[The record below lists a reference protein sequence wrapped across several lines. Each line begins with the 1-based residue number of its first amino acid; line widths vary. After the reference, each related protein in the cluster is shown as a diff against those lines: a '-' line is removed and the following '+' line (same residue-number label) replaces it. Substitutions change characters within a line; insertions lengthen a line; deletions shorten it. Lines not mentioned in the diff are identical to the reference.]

1 MTRLDYLTCQGS
13 SVKGSD
19 ISTKEFFAMNEVRYG
34 VIGVGGMGRG
44 HIEQLKDVKGVK
56 LVAIADQVQ
65 DNIDK
70 VLAEHLDVKTFDNAE
85 ALVKSGEVDAI
96 LIATPHYFHPE
107 LAILGLENGLH
118 VLVEKPVAVTAKAAA
133 KMNAVAAKYPNLK
146 FSAMFQMRTNP
157 KWAKIKQ
164 MLEADL
170 LGEIR
175 RIQWTAT
182 KWYRPH
188 AYYASGGWRATW
200 KGEGGGVL
208 LNQCPHNIDLLYW
221 LLGAPSSISAQVSLG
236 KHHDIEVEDEVIA
249 TLNYPNGAVGVFIAS
264 TSELPGTDYTEIVG
278 DKGKITTTD
287 TPTDQF
293 IWEDFGKSIRT
304 FTYKNTDAWPATN
317 TVNSVVTAGGEAKH
331 SKIHQN
337 FVNAIL
343 KDEPLIA
350 PATEGIH
357 SVEIANAMIHSGIEG
372 RSVSLP
378 TDHDAYEALLA
389 KLIAESDAKNK

>member
-1 MTRLDYLTCQGS
+1 
-13 SVKGSD
+13 
-19 ISTKEFFAMNEVRYG
+19 MNEVRYG

-44 HIEQLKDVKGVK
+44 HIGMFKEVKGLK
-56 LVAIADQVQ
+56 FTAIADQVQ

-70 VLAEHLDVKTFDNAE
+70 VLEDHPDVKVFKTAQE
-85 ALVKSGEVDAI
+85 LVKSGQCDAI

-118 VLVEKPVAVTAKAAA
+118 VLVEKPVAVTAKAAQQ
-133 KMNAVAAKYPNLK
+133 MNQVAAKHPELV

-164 MLEADL
+164 IIDAGL

-182 KWYRPH
+182 KWYRPQ

-221 LLGAPSSISAQVSLG
+221 LMGVPSTITAHLSLG

-249 TLNYPNGAVGVFIAS
+249 TLSYPNGAMGVFIAS

-278 DKGKITTTD
+278 DKGKITTSSQ
-287 TPTDQF
+287 PNDQF
-293 IWEDFGKSIRT
+293 VWDDFGKSIRT
-304 FTYKNTDAWPATN
+304 FTYDNTETWPNTDTIK
-317 TVNSVVTAGGEAKH
+317 SVVTAGGDSKH
-331 SKIHQN
+331 TLIHQN

-343 KDEPLIA
+343 HDEQLIA
-350 PATEGIH
+350 PATDGIH
-357 SVEIANAMIHSGIEG
+357 SVEIANAMIMAGIKG
-372 RSVSLP
+372 KPVQLP
-378 TDHDAYEALLA
+378 MDYDAYEALLA
-389 KLIAESDAKNK
+389 KLIAESEAKKK

>member
-1 MTRLDYLTCQGS
+1 
-13 SVKGSD
+13 
-19 ISTKEFFAMNEVRYG
+19 MNEVRYG
-34 VIGVGGMGRG
+34 VIGVGGMGRN
-44 HIEQLKDVKGVK
+44 HISNFKDVKNLK
-56 LVAIADQVQ
+56 FTAIADQVQ

-70 VLAEHLDVKTFDNAE
+70 VLKDHPNVKVFKTAEE
-85 ALVKSGEVDAI
+85 LVKSGECDAI

-118 VLVEKPVAVTAKAAA
+118 VLVEKPVAVTAKAAE
-133 KMNAVAAKYPNLK
+133 KMNAVAAKHPELK

-157 KWAKIKQ
+157 KWTKIKQ
-164 MLEADL
+164 IIDSGQ

-182 KWYRPH
+182 KWFRPQ

-221 LLGAPSSISAQVSLG
+221 LLGVPSSISAHLALG
-236 KHHDIEVEDEVIA
+236 KHHAIEVEDEVIA
-249 TLNYPNGAVGVFIAS
+249 TLKYANGAVGVFIAS

-278 DKGKITTTD
+278 DHGKITTTD
-287 TPTDQF
+287 SPTDQF

-304 FTYKNTDAWPATN
+304 FTYETADVWPNTN
-317 TVNSVVTAGGEAKH
+317 TIKSVVTAGGEAKH
-331 SKIHQN
+331 VKIHQN

-343 KDEPLIA
+343 NDEPLIA
-350 PATEGIH
+350 SAVEGIH
-357 SVEIANAMIHSGIEG
+357 SVEIANAMIMSGIQGKE
-372 RSVSLP
+372 VTLP
-378 TDHDAYEALLA
+378 MDRDAYEALLA
-389 KLIAESDAKNK
+389 QLIAESDAKKK

>member
-1 MTRLDYLTCQGS
+1 
-13 SVKGSD
+13 
-19 ISTKEFFAMNEVRYG
+19 
-34 VIGVGGMGRG
+34 MGRG
-44 HIEQLKDVKGVK
+44 HIGQLKDVKNVK
-56 LVAIADQVQ
+56 LTAIADGVQ
-65 DNIDK
+65 ANIDL
-70 VLAEHLDVKTFDNAE
+70 VLKDHPDIKTFSSAE
-85 ALVKSGEVDAI
+85 ELVKSGEVDAI

-133 KMNAVAAKYPNLK
+133 EMNAVAAKYPNLK

-164 MLEADL
+164 LIEDGM

-182 KWYRPH
+182 KWYRPQ

-221 LLGAPSSISAQVSLG
+221 LLGLPSSISAQIALG
-236 KHHDIEVEDEVIA
+236 KHHNIEVEDEVIA
-249 TLNYPNGAVGVFIAS
+249 TLTYPNGAVGVFIAS

-278 DKGKITTTD
+278 DKGKITTSD
-287 TPTDQF
+287 SPNDQF

-304 FTYKNTDAWPATN
+304 LTFNTPDAWPKTD
-317 TVNSVVTAGGEAKH
+317 TIKSVVTAGGEAKH

-343 KDEPLIA
+343 NDEPLIA
-350 PATEGIH
+350 SAVEGIH
-357 SVEIANAMIHSGIEG
+357 SVEIANAMIMSGIQG
-372 RSVSLP
+372 KPVSLP

-389 KLIAESDAKNK
+389 KLIAESDARKK

>member
-1 MTRLDYLTCQGS
+1 
-13 SVKGSD
+13 
-19 ISTKEFFAMNEVRYG
+19 MNEVRYG
-34 VIGVGGMGRG
+34 VIGVGGMGRN
-44 HIEQLKDVKGVK
+44 HIGLFKDVKGLK
-56 LVAIADQVQ
+56 FTAIADQVQ

-70 VLAEHLDVKTFDNAE
+70 VLENNPDIKVFKSAEE
-85 ALVKSGEVDAI
+85 LVKSGECDAI
-96 LIATPHYFHPE
+96 LIATPHYFHPD

-118 VLVEKPVAVTAKAAA
+118 VLVEKPVSVTAKAAQQ
-133 KMNAVAAKYPNLK
+133 MNEVAAKHPELV

-164 MLEADL
+164 IIDAGL

-182 KWYRPH
+182 RWYRPQ

-221 LLGAPSSISAQVSLG
+221 LLGKPATISANLSLG

-249 TLNYPNGAVGVFIAS
+249 TLTYPNGAVGVFIAS

-278 DKGKITTTD
+278 DKGKITTSCE
-287 TPTDQF
+287 PNDQF
-293 IWEDFGKSIRT
+293 VWEDFGKSIRN
-304 FTYKNTDAWPATN
+304 FTYENKDAWPKTDIIK
-317 TVNSVVTAGGEAKH
+317 SVVTAGGDAKH
-331 SKIHQN
+331 AHIHQN

-343 KDEPLIA
+343 KGEKLIA

-357 SVEIANAMIHSGIEG
+357 SVEIANAMIMAGIEG
-372 RSVSLP
+372 KTVSLP
-378 TDHDAYEALLA
+378 MDYDAYEALLN
-389 KLIAESDAKNK
+389 KLIAESDAKKK

>member
-1 MTRLDYLTCQGS
+1 MTQGTL
-13 SVKGSD
+13 G
-19 ISTKEFFAMNEVRYG
+19 MNEVRYG

-44 HIEQLKDVKGVK
+44 HIGMFKEVKGLK
-56 LVAIADQVQ
+56 FTAIADQVQ

-70 VLAEHLDVKTFDNAE
+70 VLEDHPDVKVFKTAQE
-85 ALVKSGEVDAI
+85 LVKSGQCDAI

-118 VLVEKPVAVTAKAAA
+118 VLVEKPVAVTAKAAQQ
-133 KMNAVAAKYPNLK
+133 MNQVAAKHPELV

-164 MLEADL
+164 IIDAGL

-182 KWYRPH
+182 KWYRPQ

-221 LLGAPSSISAQVSLG
+221 LMGVPSTITAHLSLG

-249 TLNYPNGAVGVFIAS
+249 TLSYPNGAMGVFIAS

-278 DKGKITTTD
+278 DKGKITTSSQ
-287 TPTDQF
+287 PNDQF
-293 IWEDFGKSIRT
+293 VWDDFGKSIRT
-304 FTYKNTDAWPATN
+304 FTYDNTETWPNTDTIK
-317 TVNSVVTAGGEAKH
+317 SVVTAGGDSKH
-331 SKIHQN
+331 TLIHQN

-343 KDEPLIA
+343 HDEQLIA
-350 PATEGIH
+350 PATDGIH
-357 SVEIANAMIHSGIEG
+357 SVEIANAMIMAGIKG
-372 RSVSLP
+372 KPVQLP
-378 TDHDAYEALLA
+378 MDYDAYEALLA
-389 KLIAESDAKNK
+389 KLIAESEAKKK